1 MKVLKRKQDEAKLN
15 QQSLA
20 CSLQNRAHIG
30 CGSGQIDFSLKKNEL
45 TSLIR
50 VNVRIPDKPRMLK
63 LLMFSWTEHFYVCD
77 LLTSNLVT
85 ACEGL
90 IWASL

>member
-1 MKVLKRKQDEAKLN
+1 MKVLKRKQDEVKLN

-20 CSLQNRAHIG
+20 CNLQNRAYID
-30 CGSGQIDFSLKKNEL
+30 CSSGQADLSLKKNEL

-50 VNVRIPDKPRMLK
+50 VNVLISDKPRMLK
-63 LLMFSWTEHFYVCD
+63 LLMFSWTERFYVCD
-77 LLTSNLVT
+77 LLTSNSVT